1 MDELV
6 LRKYSGNDKIKTIQ
20 TLRELFALDLSEA
33 KEIVDDLSSGTEKI
47 MQTENGSK
55 VITELKAVGILAE
68 FLKDNEAAT
77 LSDDVVESMGREE
90 LITHLEAA
98 IKCIQTLNSIQ
109 EEYELMKQK
118 AEEIKKK
125 KAAIEAK
132 GTGWIIAGV
141 AWCVVWFGL
150 AFAGLGDGKWG
161 QVVLGVV
168 LIFVGIKAIKYF
180 SAQSDAKSEE
190 RKAEAN
196 AYYEKE
202 YPPVAQRIS
211 DLQAKAKDI
220 IRSQDYKNMRVMI
233 PDDYLDTEVIYEIA
247 RILKNRRA
255 KSLSEAINLYEAD
268 LHQQRMEAAANR
280 TADANERTAN
290 ANEKSA
296 AYSEKIAKNTK
307 SAARAAKLNAFI
319 NFMK

>member
-55 VITELKAVGILAE
+55 AITELKAVGILAE
-68 FLKDNEAAT
+68 FLKDNKAAT

-90 LITHLEAA
+90 LITHLESA

-125 KAAIEAK
+125 KTAIEAK

-150 AFAGLGDGKWG
+150 AFAGLGDGEWG

-296 AYSEKIAKNTK
+296 AYSERIAKNTK

>member
-1 MDELV
+1 MDKLI
-6 LRKYSGNDKIKTIQ
+6 LRTYCGNDKVEAVKI
-20 TLRELFALDLSEA
+20 LRDLFALDLSNA
-33 KEIVDDLSSGTEKI
+33 KAIIDDLSSGIEKSI
-47 MQTENGSK
+47 QTECGSK
-55 VITELKAVGILAE
+55 VMEDLKAVGILADMVA
-68 FLKDNEAAT
+68 DNEMDT
-77 LSDDVVESMGREE
+77 LSDDAVEAMGREE
-90 LITHLEAA
+90 LISHLKSAV
-98 IKCIQTLNSIQ
+98 KCIQSLNSVQ

-125 KAAIEAK
+125 KVAIEAK

-141 AWCVVWFGL
+141 AWCVIWFGL
-150 AFAGLGDGKWG
+150 AFAGLGDGEWG

-168 LIFVGIKAIKYF
+168 FIFVGIKAIKYF
-180 SAQSDAKSEE
+180 SAQSDAKAEE

-196 AYYEKE
+196 AYYGKE
-202 YPPVAQRIS
+202 YPPVAQKIR
-211 DLQAKAKDI
+211 DLQAQAKSI
-220 IRSQDYKNMRVMI
+220 IESQDYKNMRVMI
-233 PDDYLDTEVIYEIA
+233 PDDYLDTDIIYEIA

-255 KSLSEAINLYEAD
+255 KTLSEAINLYEAD

-296 AYSEKIAKNTK
+296 AYSQKIARNTK

>member
-1 MDELV
+1 M
-6 LRKYSGNDKIKTIQ
+6 
-20 TLRELFALDLSEA
+20 
-33 KEIVDDLSSGTEKI
+33 
-47 MQTENGSK
+47 
-55 VITELKAVGILAE
+55 KAVGILAE